1 MQSNVTHFQE
11 EKKKSMKADL
21 QIVLILE
28 LVNNIKAVIIAKL
41 NELRENILLVNR

>member
-1 MQSNVTHFQE
+1 
-11 EKKKSMKADL
+11 MKAGL

-41 NELRENILLVNR
+41 NELRENILVMNK